1 MKVEKDYLWQFL
13 PKEFEYLLDQKTI
26 THSGYTLKTDYLVNM
41 MNELV
46 VKYLFN
52 NDESY
57 NLWSTL
63 LKRRYGKTYN
73 IYIDYLLEKKFMKL
87 ISNYYVGK
95 KAKTYKLNITTLD
108 ITRCKVYDKT
118 LLKKYNKDYLYR
130 TFTSEQESPIPL
142 NLRKKLIDDLYYV
155 DIDYEK
161 SFKWLNDRKNDNT
174 LDIEK
179 YYRNLSAIDGINTGH
194 IFFKFD
200 PYGRLHTNFTV
211 LKKYIR
217 HNYLTID
224 GEDIDEIDVRN
235 SQPFFFGVV
244 LKNEI
249 GEETSNKEILKYI
262 DSVKNGLIYDEI
274 LQAFPNEITTREQAK
289 TLMYIV
295 LFGNNAD
302 RMGKE
307 TRLFNKLYPNVCE
320 YIKDFKYFSDSY
332 KSLSHRLQLLESD
345 FIFGK
350 VVTEIKQKF
359 PHIRLFTIHDSIC
372 YPIKYKEEIGIIFR
386 KHLNNLL

>member
-13 PKEFEYLLDQKTI
+13 PKEYEYLLDQKTV
-26 THSGYTLKTDYLVNM
+26 THSGYTLKTDYLINM

-63 LKRRYGKTYN
+63 LRRRYGKTYN
-73 IYIDYLLEKKFMKL
+73 IYIDYLLDKKFMKL

-108 ITRCKVYDKT
+108 ITRCKVYDKI

-130 TFTSEQESPIPL
+130 HFTAEQESPIPL

-155 DIDYEK
+155 DIDHDK
-161 SFKWLNDRKNDNT
+161 SLKWLNDRKDDNT
-174 LDIEK
+174 LDTEK
-179 YYRNLSAIDGINTGH
+179 YYRNLSAVDGINTGH

-211 LKKYIR
+211 LKKHIR

-224 GEDIDEIDVRN
+224 GEDIDEIDVPN
-235 SQPFFFGVV
+235 SQPSFFGVV

-249 GEETSNKEILKYI
+249 GEETFNKEILKYI
-262 DSVKNGLIYDEI
+262 ESVKNGLIYDEI
-274 LQAFPNEITTREQAK
+274 QQAFPNKIMTREQAK
-289 TLMYIV
+289 TLMYVV
-295 LFGNNAD
+295 LFGNNSD

-307 TRLFNKLYPNVCE
+307 TRLFNKLYPTVCE
-320 YIKDFKYFSDSY
+320 HIKDFKYFSDSY
-332 KSLSHRLQLLESD
+332 KSLSHKLQLLESD
-345 FIFGK
+345 FIFSK

-359 PHIRLFTIHDSIC
+359 PHIKLFTVHDSIC
-372 YPIKYKEEIGIIFR
+372 YPIKYKEEVNLIFK
-386 KHLNNLL
+386 KHLKNLI